1 MSPSTRLGQN
11 LWRTVA
17 IAAVL
22 ALVIAG
28 ALWWVFKGTGSRTVT
43 AYFPTTIGL
52 YEENTVRVRGVDIG
66 TIDKIEPEGERVKV
80 VMSVDRTVEIPAD
93 AQALIVAPSLV
104 SDRYVQFTPAYSGGP
119 TLEDNAVIPQ
129 DRTAVPLETD
139 ELYETL
145 IEVTETL
152 GPRGA
157 NKEGAL
163 SRLLKTVAA
172 NFKGNGRALNVTIN
186 KLGKASGTLEGNAD
200 DLFATVSNLAK
211 LSKTVAASDTDL
223 GEFQRR
229 LADVSGFL
237 ASERQNLSSTVKLL
251 GATLGKVRKFI
262 EDNKDRLRSNV
273 NKLADV
279 TTSLVEVRGS
289 LAEIFD
295 VAPVAL
301 ANVIQSY
308 NGATGALDAR
318 ANINELGYPP
328 ILMICKF
335 ADQVEDLPQNFIDL
349 CTELAPLGDALPS
362 GQDVIEALHQG
373 QIPAPIADLI
383 QVIGGGQ

>member
-1 MSPSTRLGQN
+1 MSPSTRFGQGI
-11 LWRTVA
+11 WRTVA
-17 IAAVL
+17 IAVVL
-22 ALVIAG
+22 GLVVAG
-28 ALWWVFKGTGSRTVT
+28 ALWWVFKGAGTKTVT
-43 AYFPTTIGL
+43 AYFPTAIGL
-52 YEENTVRVRGVDIG
+52 YEDNTVRVRGVEIG
-66 TIDKIEPEGERVKV
+66 TVAAVEPIGDKVKV
-80 VMSVDRTVEIPAD
+80 VLEYDRTVDVPAD
-93 AQALIVAPSLV
+93 AQAIIVAPSLV
-104 SDRYVQFTPAYSGGP
+104 SDRYVQFTPVYTGGP
-119 TLEDNAVIPQ
+119 TLGDNSIIGL
-129 DRTAVPLETD
+129 DRTAVPLEVD
-139 ELYETL
+139 DLYRTL

-152 GPRGA
+152 GPDGA
-157 NKEGAL
+157 NSEGEL
-163 SRLLKTVAA
+163 SRLLKTLAA
-172 NFKGNGRALNVTIN
+172 NFKGNGKAVNVTIN

-211 LSKTVAASDTDL
+211 LSKTIAASDTDL

-237 ASERQNLSSTVKLL
+237 ASERKNLSSTVKLL

-279 TTSLVEVRGS
+279 TTSLVEIRGS
-289 LAEIFD
+289 LAETFD

-308 NGATGALDAR
+308 NGATGALDSR

-335 ADQVEDLPQNFIDL
+335 SDQVEDLPQEFVEL
-349 CTELAPLGDALPS
+349 CNTLAPLGDALPS
-362 GQDVIEALHQG
+362 GQEVVEALQNG

-383 QVIGGGQ
+383 QTIGGGQ